1 MTFQESIK
9 VCFGKYADFS
19 GRASRSEYWWFMLFL
34 VLASLATSMISPILS
49 GLFSI
54 GTLLPALAAATR
66 RLHDTNRSGWW
77 KLIAFVPVGGL
88 IVIVIFLAQEG
99 KVNLHDGLDSSSTL
113 K

>member
-34 VLASLATSMISPILS
+34 VLASLATSMISPIPS
-49 GLFSI
+49 GLFSL

-77 KLIAFVPVGGL
+77 QLIAFVPVIGF
-88 IVIVIFLAQEG
+88 IVIVIFLAQQGTAGEDA
-99 KVNLHDGLDSSSTL
+99 LLA
-113 K
+113 

>member
-1 MTFQESIK
+1 MK
-9 VCFGKYADFS
+9 VCFAKYADFS

-34 VLASLATSMISPILS
+34 LLASLATSMISPILS
-49 GLFSI
+49 GLFSV

-77 KLIAFVPVGGL
+77 QLIALVPVAGL

-99 KVNLHDGLDSSSTL
+99 KAGVDKLLT
-113 K
+113 